1 MLYICIYNENVQ
13 EIVIDI
19 ATVKRSIYMPT

>member
-1 MLYICIYNENVQ
+1 MLYICIYNEDVQ